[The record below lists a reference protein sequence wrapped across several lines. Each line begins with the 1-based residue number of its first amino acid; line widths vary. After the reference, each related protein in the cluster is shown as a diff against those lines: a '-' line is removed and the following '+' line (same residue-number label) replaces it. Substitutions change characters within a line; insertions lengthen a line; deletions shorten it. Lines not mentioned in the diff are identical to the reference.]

1 MDKFN
6 ELLSIMDKQ
15 NDEEVEFFIDNNL
28 DLLKVD
34 PVKFISM
41 HVAYYANQE
50 RPDKVLQVVE
60 KYKSMPY
67 ISMEVEELLNSLKDE
82 VTKAYSKTKHEVTK
96 EDIRK
101 ALFSS
106 NEENI
111 AAACQHLSGLN
122 IREYMD
128 IIEDFLMSDIKYK
141 YKTLALFILMDQGVT
156 SEVKIKRGN
165 RVFSILPASLEAP
178 FEKDSYKEIKE
189 IITKDIE
196 LPNDIMNATIECLN
210 NVVIKSFPYDY
221 LENED
226 LEYVAHVLSAVACKF
241 YGEECSL
248 EQIAFDYDKE
258 EQEVSDLFNEF
269 YKIVKD

>member
-34 PVKFISM
+34 PVKFISL
-41 HVAYYANQE
+41 HVTYYANQE

-82 VTKAYSKTKHEVTK
+82 VTKAYSKPKHEVTK

-111 AAACQHLSGLN
+111 AAACQYLSGLN

-189 IITKDIE
+189 IITKDVA

-226 LEYVAHVLSAVACKF
+226 LEYVAEVLCAVACKF
-241 YGEECSL
+241 YDEGYNL
-248 EQIAFDYDKE
+248 EQIACDYDKD
-258 EQEVSDLFNEF
+258 EQEVRDLFNEF